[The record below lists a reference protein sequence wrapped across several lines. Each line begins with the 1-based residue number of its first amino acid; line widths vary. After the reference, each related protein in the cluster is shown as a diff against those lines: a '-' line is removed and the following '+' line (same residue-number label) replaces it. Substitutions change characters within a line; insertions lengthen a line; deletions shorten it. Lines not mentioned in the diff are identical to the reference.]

1 MVVREYRNEVRF
13 PRGSVGKES
22 TNKPGDA
29 EDMCSIPGSGRS
41 PGRGQPTPV
50 FMPGESNGQRSL
62 AGYHSWTHKESDTT
76 ESTEHIAHTDLD
88 LSFLLNCVMLGNL
101 HWESQNSMNCYS

>member
-1 MVVREYRNEVRF
+1 MRSGSHVAQWVKNPPAKQEMRETCVQSLGQEDLLEE
-13 PRGSVGKES
+13 GK
-22 TNKPGDA
+22 PL
-29 EDMCSIPGSGRS
+29 
-41 PGRGQPTPV
+41 Q

-76 ESTEHIAHTDLD
+76 ESTEHTAHTDLD

-101 HWESQNSMNCYS
+101 HWESQNSMNCDS

>member
-1 MVVREYRNEVRF
+1 MRS
-13 PRGSVGKES
+13 GSRVAQWVKNPPAKQEMQETCVQSLGQEDLLEEGK
-22 TNKPGDA
+22 PL
-29 EDMCSIPGSGRS
+29 
-41 PGRGQPTPV
+41 Q

-76 ESTEHIAHTDLD
+76 ESTEHTAHTDLD

-101 HWESQNSMNCYS
+101 HWESQNSMNCDS

>member
-1 MVVREYRNEVRF
+1 MRSGSHVAQWVKNPPAKQEMRETCVQSL
-13 PRGSVGKES
+13 GQ
-22 TNKPGDA
+22 
-29 EDMCSIPGSGRS
+29 SGRS

-50 FMPGESNGQRSL
+50 FMPGEPNGQRSL

-76 ESTEHIAHTDLD
+76 ESTEHTAHTDLD

-101 HWESQNSMNCYS
+101 HWESQNSMNCDS